1 MSGWLI
7 SLGVSLGLTLL
18 FEIPFAALW
27 GLRKRD
33 LSLAVLVNLLT
44 NPVVVLCTLLWRTYV
59 PCPDWPAVAVL
70 ELAAVVTEGLLYRDL
85 GEHIRR
91 PILLS
96 VCANALSYSLGLLI
110 NQIF

>member
-44 NPVVVLCTLLWRTYV
+44 NPVVVLCTLLWRAYV
-59 PCPDWPAVAVL
+59 PCPDWPIVAVL
-70 ELAAVVTEGLLYRDL
+70 EIAAVVTEGLIYRDL
-85 GEHIRR
+85 GEHIRK

-96 VCANALSYSLGLLI
+96 VCANAMSYALGLLI
-110 NQIF
+110 NLIF

>member
-1 MSGWLI
+1 MSAWLI

-18 FEIPFAALW
+18 FETPFATLW

-33 LSLAVLVNLLT
+33 LSLCVLVNVLT
-44 NPVVVLCTLLWRTYV
+44 NPVVVLCVLLWRAYV
-59 PCPDWPAVAVL
+59 PYPDWPAVAFL

-85 GEHIRR
+85 GERIRK
-91 PILLS
+91 PVLLS